1 LRQIGTALNAPASP
15 LSTARIAPP
24 VPDTVADASAVA
36 PQAAAAAP
44 AVLRHWSIAARL
56 AWAVTGVVTAVWLAS
71 FAALFVAAQHDRA
84 IAADHALTE
93 AARML
98 LAFADHELAEIRAEG
113 GPEGVSANPH
123 DEEVL
128 AMYYQV
134 WSSDGKL
141 LYRSSNAP
149 TTPIVAADAPPGLG
163 KVVLDGQHLRSY
175 NGWDDSRAMQIQAIA
190 PLPPVGPLDTAGAIG
205 IAVTSVLALAL
216 LAWALRRV
224 LRNTMDGIGQST
236 SLIAARAA
244 DDLQPIPDDA
254 LPDELRPLVRETNAL
269 LARVRAARAS
279 ERRFVADAAH
289 ELRTPLA
296 VLRAQTQVAQRAAGP
311 DARDAQPAF
320 AALLAGVDR
329 ATSLVEQL
337 LTLSRADGRATFA
350 PTQLRLDRVVHQQIE
365 SLRPWAEAR
374 GVALVADLAPLA
386 VSGDPALLGAL
397 ARNLIDNALRYAP
410 QGSGRVRV
418 HVAQAAGAGHAPP
431 SWSGAAP
438 PVELSVEDNGPGIA
452 PPLRTRVFE
461 RFFRA
466 PANGESGSGLG
477 LAIVQTVAAS
487 HGALV
492 ALEDATVAPG
502 LRVVVRFPSAA

>member
-1 LRQIGTALNAPASP
+1 M
-15 LSTARIAPP
+15 STARIAPSGHDAHAHA
-24 VPDTVADASAVA
+24 DTGTD
-36 PQAAAAAP
+36 AAAP
-44 AVLRHWSIAARL
+44 PAALRHWSITGQL
-56 AWAVTGVVTAVWLAS
+56 AWAVTAVVIAAWLAS

-84 IAADHALTE
+84 VAADRALTE

-113 GPEGVSANPH
+113 GPEGLSANPH

-134 WSSDGKL
+134 WNSDGKL

-149 TTPIVAADAPPGLG
+149 TTPIVARGAPPGLG
-163 KVVLDGQHLRSY
+163 NVVIDGQHLRSY
-175 NGWDDSRAMQIQAIA
+175 NSWDDSHAMQIQAIA

-205 IAVTSVLALAL
+205 IAVTSVLALGL
-216 LAWALRRV
+216 LAWSLRRV
-224 LRNTMDGIGQST
+224 LRHTMDGIGQST
-236 SLIAARAA
+236 SEIAARAA

-296 VLRAQTQVAQRAAGP
+296 VLRAQAQVAQRAAGP
-311 DARDAQPAF
+311 EARDAQPAF
-320 AALLAGVDR
+320 AALFSGVDR

-337 LTLSRADGRATFA
+337 LTLSRADGHVTFA
-350 PTQLRLDRVVHQQIE
+350 PTRLRLDHVVHHQIE
-365 SLRPWAEAR
+365 SLRSLAEAR
-374 GVALVADLAPLA
+374 GVTLVADLAPLA
-386 VSGDPALLGAL
+386 VSGDAALLGAL

-418 HVAQAAGAGHAPP
+418 QVQVAQAAGPGHAQP
-431 SWSGAAP
+431 SWTGTAP

-452 PPLRTRVFE
+452 PRLRTRVFE

-466 PANGESGSGLG
+466 PGNGEKGSGLG
-477 LAIVQTVAAS
+477 LAIVQSVAAS

-492 ALEDATVAPG
+492 ELEDAAVAPG
-502 LRVVVRFPSAA
+502 LRVVVRFPTAA